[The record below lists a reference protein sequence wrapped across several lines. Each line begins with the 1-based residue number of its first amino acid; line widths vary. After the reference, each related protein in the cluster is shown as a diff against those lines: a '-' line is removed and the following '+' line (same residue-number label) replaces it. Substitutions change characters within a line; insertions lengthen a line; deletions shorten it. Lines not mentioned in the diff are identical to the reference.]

1 MAQTHFDIEIKR
13 GSGSCKNGWAAGLYT
28 GKWDEGLRFATMT
41 DAMYLNQD
49 EQEYRVGFLKGVA
62 FSKSGPPCDCAV
74 VSLRESAA
82 GWRLSVTSLTP
93 NIFGRVSASTLSGPG
108 PGPTPGFGWG

>member
-13 GSGSCKNGWAAGLYT
+13 GSGSYKNGWAAGLYT

-74 VSLRESAA
+74 VSLRESVGILTRPSNSGLADGARGQHHVSSHSTAA
-82 GWRLSVTSLTP
+82 
-93 NIFGRVSASTLSGPG
+93 
-108 PGPTPGFGWG
+108 